1 MAVESLFLHASISS
15 GILLIAAELMAELF
29 RKINSVGIARLFVL
43 QLLKSNLN
51 YDRSILE

>member
-51 YDRSILE
+51 